1 MDASS
6 GRIGLW
12 LRFTTQGLHIFDNQ
26 SMSLMRT
33 ASAWF
38 LAISMLVGITGCK
51 KEVEYVAPDS
61 SYGLIYTQIFTTSCA
76 VSGCHLNSGKRKQV
90 TEGVYP
96 ILKGEAVYD
105 ALINAATFNTQA
117 TNAGLKL
124 VVPNDPETSFLY
136 QKMIY
141 DSSAYKFGS
150 AMPSGGLTLTA
161 NQIAFVR
168 QWIAAGAPLNGHVA
182 DRTLMQ

>member
-1 MDASS
+1 
-6 GRIGLW
+6 
-12 LRFTTQGLHIFDNQ
+12 
-26 SMSLMRT
+26 MRT
-33 ASAWF
+33 IFAYSLVFAALIC
-38 LAISMLVGITGCK
+38 LAGCK

-61 SYGLIYTQIFTTSCA
+61 SYGLIYNQIFTTSCA
-76 VSGCHLNSGKRKQV
+76 VSGCHLSSGKRRHV

-136 QKMIY
+136 QKIIY
-141 DSSAYKFGS
+141 DSTAYPFGS

-161 NQIAFVR
+161 GQIAFVR